1 MNKAKEWAKIAL
13 SELRVE
19 FPNSF
24 FSLSAEEDYAND
36 FEDDY
41 YYVIDSDNS
50 SAAYLKLIFEL
61 SEKMWADSIYN
72 VLFICNEGSR
82 RITTQNTTS
91 VHNNTELDI
100 SDKKDTEMP
109 HIEKQQLD
117 EDNME
122 TRVAI
127 FQGTDSA
134 YQKNIL
140 NTEETL
146 LTCELSV
153 EISPDDKTF
162 FLKATMVGIYKK
174 DSEPPNV
181 SLPDFAKIHAPAHIF
196 PYLRELISSTTARA
210 GLPIVM
216 LPPTNLHTITQ
227 SNVTQ

>member
-19 FPNSF
+19 FPYSF

-61 SEKMWADSIYN
+61 SYVNMILKNIEFERKNELYEKS
-72 VLFICNEGSR
+72 
-82 RITTQNTTS
+82 
-91 VHNNTELDI
+91 LDI
-100 SDKKDTEMP
+100 
-109 HIEKQQLD
+109 QF
-117 EDNME
+117 N
-122 TRVAI
+122 
-127 FQGTDSA
+127 
-134 YQKNIL
+134 QKNIL
-140 NTEETL
+140 NTEE
-146 LTCELSV
+146 
-153 EISPDDKTF
+153 PQ
-162 FLKATMVGIYKK
+162 
-174 DSEPPNV
+174 NV